1 MNSYLFI
8 GALTRQIPSFEPV
21 FGSYAGV
28 MRKRKSVIFGLGAML
43 LAATMSLT
51 ACASSQNMPMGQEF
65 SESAEFSNADIMFA
79 QMMIPHH
86 QQALDMSELALQLA
100 QSPELLDLA
109 TQIRDEQDPEIAQ
122 MRSWLASAGAS
133 EDMGHASH
141 GMDGMLTEEQMAQ
154 LLSATGADFERLFLE
169 GMIGHHEGAIAMAQM
184 VLDSNNP
191 EVQALAEAIVSS
203 QQTQIDYMKTLLL
216 R

>member
-1 MNSYLFI
+1 MKLRKQGIF
-8 GALTRQIPSFEPV
+8 GVGAMALVAALALT
-21 FGSYAGV
+21 G
-28 MRKRKSVIFGLGAML
+28 
-43 LAATMSLT
+43 
-51 ACASSQNMPMGQEF
+51 CASSQNTPMSQEF
-65 SESAEFSNADIMFA
+65 SDSAEFSNADIMFA

-86 QQALDMSELALQLA
+86 QQALDMSELALQLG

-122 MRSWLASAGAS
+122 MRSWLATAGAS

-154 LLSATGADFERLFLE
+154 LLSATGAEFERLFLE

-184 VLDSNNP
+184 VLDSDNA
-191 EVQALAEAIVSS
+191 EVRALAEAIVSS
-203 QQTQIDYMKTLLL
+203 QQTQIDYMKTLLS